1 MLKPIAFV
9 LAAAL
14 ALLAAP
20 AKADNETFP
29 VTHNEPITVRILNG
43 KNGQPLAHIHLILIG
58 GYDQGEIT
66 DHLWQEEKLT
76 DEQGQVRLSGQ
87 LVNLPRI
94 QVELL
99 KGKLCQ
105 VKPESVSFSVE
116 RIRRDG
122 LSAPNRCGIA
132 TVQDAPGIF
141 IVFVKNKVKRK
152 GTKTAPPTPGYKNF
166 MPTPVAG
173 SNQPAPP
180 QPAPSIAF
188 APLEAL
194 PIATLP
200 LPAEAPQPDAM
211 APPTRTGIQPRQ
223 VLRRRHAHRQRRA
236 STVCQVPA
244 PTTKAPTEEAKSK
257 HTATAKPE
265 PATTATRK
273 PANPKHKAIAGK
285 RPPYVRQTMKKTAA
299 PTPPAPAPPTKPA
312 APAKK

>member
-9 LAAAL
+9 LAAVL

-43 KNGQPLAHIHLILIG
+43 KSGQPLAHIHLILIG
-58 GYDQGEIT
+58 GYDQGEIA
-66 DHLWQEEKLT
+66 DHLWQEEMLT
-76 DEQGQVRLSGQ
+76 DEQGRVRLSAQ
-87 LVNLPRI
+87 LANLPRI

-99 KGKLCQ
+99 NGKLCQ

-141 IVFVKNKVKRK
+141 TVFVKNKVKGK
-152 GTKTAPPTPGYKNF
+152 GTKTAPLTPGNKS
-166 MPTPVAG
+166 PKPVTVAS

-180 QPAPSIAF
+180 QPALSVAF

-200 LPAEAPQPDAM
+200 LPVEAPQPDAIALPS
-211 APPTRTGIQPRQ
+211 APIRTGIQPRQ
-223 VLRRRHAHRQRRA
+223 ALRRRHAHRQRRA

-244 PTTKAPTEEAKSK
+244 PAAKTPTEEAKSK

-265 PATTATRK
+265 PATAATRK
-273 PANPKHKAIAGK
+273 PANPKHKAAAEK
-285 RPPYVRQTMKKTAA
+285 RPPYTGQIAKKAAA
-299 PTPPAPAPPTKPA
+299 PTPPATGQAEP
-312 APAKK
+312 